1 MSGGVGDIEL
11 SEQTAL
17 QADEEDGSIHA
28 DAGELN
34 GDLFNNFTSWDSLS
48 GSYNA
53 QTLKAHN
60 SRTNPN

>member
-28 DAGELN
+28 
-34 GDLFNNFTSWDSLS
+34 TISLP
-48 GSYNA
+48 G
-53 QTLKAHN
+53 T
-60 SRTNPN
+60 R